1 MGFSLISVLFLVVFV
16 GASWIVTGLLHLS
29 GTAEMIV
36 RMLFMGLACSLV
48 GLVYWWRQKRQRQK
62 ESAPQEGQVAAAA
75 EEREIESFVRDAEV
89 RLGASMVGKEA
100 KLGSMPV
107 YFLIGETGAAKTS
120 LFVHSGVEPEL
131 LAGQVY
137 QDNNVV
143 PTRPVNIWLAQK
155 SVFVE
160 AGGRLLGEPGRW
172 MRLVKRLQP
181 RRIWL
186 AQKSVFVEA
195 GGRLLGEPGRWM
207 RLVKRLQPR
216 RRRLF
221 FRPQPPRGVIVCVDS
236 ESFLKPGADEA
247 VASTARNLQARLGE
261 ISHALGIRLPI
272 YVIFSKLDRLGF
284 FTDFVGNLT
293 EEEVHQTL
301 GVTLPIRNS
310 RESGG
315 VYAEEESR
323 RLTGAFD
330 GLFHALCD
338 KRLPFLGRENDAVF
352 NQPL

>member
-1 MGFSLISVLFLVVFV
+1 MGFSLISVVFLVVFV
-16 GASWIVTGLLHLS
+16 AISWIVTGLLHLS

-36 RMLFMGLACSLV
+36 RMLFMGLACSLF

-89 RLGASMVGKEA
+89 RLAASMVGKEA
-100 KLGSMPV
+100 KLGGMPV

-137 QDNNVV
+137 QDNNLV

-181 RRIWL
+181 P
-186 AQKSVFVEA
+186 K
-195 GGRLLGEPGRWM
+195 
-207 RLVKRLQPR
+207 
-216 RRRLF
+216 RRLF
-221 FRPQPPRGVIVCVDS
+221 GGVQPPRGVIVAFDC
-236 ESFLKPGADEA
+236 ENFLKPGADDA
-247 VASTARNLQARLGE
+247 MAATARNLHARLGE
-261 ISHALGIRLPI
+261 ISQVLGIRVPV
-272 YVIFSKLDRLGF
+272 YVLFSKLDRLGF

-293 EEEVHQTL
+293 DEEAKLMSAILYDLRMRYVEAC
-301 GVTLPIRNS
+301 R
-310 RESGG
+310 
-315 VYAEEESR
+315 
-323 RLTGAFD
+323 
-330 GLFHALCD
+330 
-338 KRLPFLGRENDAVF
+338 
-352 NQPL
+352 